1 VPELIHGTAIAIA
14 GKAVLIRG
22 PSGSG
27 KSDLALRCMAA
38 APGVIASAPA
48 LLVADDQ
55 VLAWQNGG
63 RLIVRA
69 PDTIRGRMEVRGVGL
84 VEVPFVAEA
93 ELVLVVD
100 LVPPGTLSR
109 MPEPKPP
116 AEIAGTSVPCVD
128 LDAAEVSAP
137 FKLFLLLRQ
146 LLASI

>member
-1 VPELIHGTAIAIA
+1 MPELIHGTAIAVA

-27 KSDLALRCMAA
+27 KSDLALRCVAA
-38 APGVIASAPA
+38 APGAIASGPA

-55 VLAWQNGG
+55 VLASRNGE
-63 RLIVRA
+63 RLIVRS

-100 LVPPGTLSR
+100 LVPPGTLAR

-116 AEIAGTSVPCVD
+116 AEIAGTLVPCVE
-128 LDAAEVSAP
+128 LDATEASAP
-137 FKLFLLLRQ
+137 FKLFLLMRP
-146 LLASI
+146 LLGSA